1 MKKKYTNVLKIKGD
15 FDLIINLLNQMTP
28 ESNSETIL
36 LEKLVPIDTGILN
49 EVIME
54 VSDRS
59 FSKLKN
65 WQKNNWGC
73 EMTKDL
79 KIIFRSHDLVELK
92 FISIN
97 GTIMPWLQNISKI
110 YPDFY
115 FEYRCDYKKR
125 LWMLIGK
132 DFLTLTH
139 N

>member
-1 MKKKYTNVLKIKGD
+1 
-15 FDLIINLLNQMTP
+15 MTP

-36 LEKLVPIDTGILN
+36 LDKLFPIDTGILN

-79 KIIFRSHDLVELK
+79 QIIFRSHYLVELK

-97 GTIMPWLQNISKI
+97 GTIMPWLQNISRI

-115 FEYRCDYKKR
+115 FEYRCDYKNR
-125 LWMLIGK
+125 LWILIGK

-139 N
+139 NQIYF